1 MGRGGA
7 CAYPRGSSERSE
19 GGGAR
24 SAYPSRLEG
33 RALLMIIVSKWTARG
48 PRRAKRRRARNMRK
62 ATSIPGCRF
71 VVHCVV
77 MTLRSRGGA
86 GRHTRLLSRQP
97 LRLRQLSAQLSRCAS
112 QHARRVQPAACDA
125 YTENRPAA
133 QPPPAKIGDR
143 ARGTARGLA
152 HQPAAGASLGG
163 DSGGETAR
171 SAHRLPGADH
181 RTWAI
186 GGGSRK

>member
-1 MGRGGA
+1 MGRGRGGA

-48 PRRAKRRRARNMRK
+48 PGRAKRRRARNMRK

-86 GRHTRLLSRQP
+86 GRQAYAPVVAPASPSAPAERAAVP
-97 LRLRQLSAQLSRCAS
+97 LRIPTRTSGATRSVRCLHREPPGCAAPPRKDWRQSPWYCSRFSAP
-112 QHARRVQPAACDA
+112 ARR
-125 YTENRPAA
+125 
-133 QPPPAKIGDR
+133 
-143 ARGTARGLA
+143 
-152 HQPAAGASLGG
+152 
-163 DSGGETAR
+163 
-171 SAHRLPGADH
+171 
-181 RTWAI
+181 
-186 GGGSRK
+186 GSKPRR